1 MLHPMAEYSSTPK
14 GYSSTPQVPQPWGR
28 PTALPSMATDPPGRL
43 MRKHGDTVCRVYYG
57 PGGRDDQKDADYESD
72 SAFSE
77 SGGSAISVA
86 SSEEDDLREKQNAAA
101 NVSSPSFSM

>member
-1 MLHPMAEYSSTPK
+1 MAA
-14 GYSSTPQVPQPWGR
+14 G
-28 PTALPSMATDPPGRL
+28 PPGRL
-43 MRKHGDTVCRVYYG
+43 MRTHGGELRPVYYG
-57 PGGRDDQKDADYESD
+57 NMDDQKDADYESD

-86 SSEEDDLREKQNAAA
+86 SSKEDDLREKQNAAA

>member
-1 MLHPMAEYSSTPK
+1 M
-14 GYSSTPQVPQPWGR
+14 
-28 PTALPSMATDPPGRL
+28 
-43 MRKHGDTVCRVYYG
+43 
-57 PGGRDDQKDADYESD
+57 DDQKDADYESD

-86 SSEEDDLREKQNAAA
+86 SSKEDDLREKQNAAA

>member
-1 MLHPMAEYSSTPK
+1 
-14 GYSSTPQVPQPWGR
+14 
-28 PTALPSMATDPPGRL
+28 MATDPPGRL

-57 PGGRDDQKDADYESD
+57 GMDDQKDADYESD

-86 SSEEDDLREKQNAAA
+86 SSKEDGLREKQNAAA

>member
-1 MLHPMAEYSSTPK
+1 
-14 GYSSTPQVPQPWGR
+14 
-28 PTALPSMATDPPGRL
+28 MATDPPGRL
-43 MRKHGDTVCRVYYG
+43 MRKHGEEERRVYYG
-57 PGGRDDQKDADYESD
+57 GMDDQKDADYESD

-86 SSEEDDLREKQNAAA
+86 SSKEDDLREKQNAAA

>member
-1 MLHPMAEYSSTPK
+1 
-14 GYSSTPQVPQPWGR
+14 
-28 PTALPSMATDPPGRL
+28 MATDPPGRL
-43 MRKHGDTVCRVYYG
+43 MRKHGEEERCVYYG
-57 PGGRDDQKDADYESD
+57 GMDDHKDADYESD

-86 SSEEDDLREKQNAAA
+86 SSKEDDLREKQNAAA

>member
-1 MLHPMAEYSSTPK
+1 
-14 GYSSTPQVPQPWGR
+14 
-28 PTALPSMATDPPGRL
+28 MATDPPGRL
-43 MRKHGDTVCRVYYG
+43 MRKHGEEERRVYYG
-57 PGGRDDQKDADYESD
+57 GMDDQKDADYESD

-86 SSEEDDLREKQNAAA
+86 SSKEDDLREKQHAAA

>member
-1 MLHPMAEYSSTPK
+1 
-14 GYSSTPQVPQPWGR
+14 
-28 PTALPSMATDPPGRL
+28 MATDPPGRL
-43 MRKHGDTVCRVYYG
+43 MRKAGEEERCVYYG
-57 PGGRDDQKDADYESD
+57 GMDDQKDADYESD

-86 SSEEDDLREKQNAAA
+86 SSKEDDLREKQNAAA